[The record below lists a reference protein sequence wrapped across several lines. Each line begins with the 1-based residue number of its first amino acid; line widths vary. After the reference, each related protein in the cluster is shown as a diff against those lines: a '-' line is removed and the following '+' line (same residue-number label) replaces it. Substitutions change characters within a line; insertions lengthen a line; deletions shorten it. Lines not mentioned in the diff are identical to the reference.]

1 MTTILAIDTA
11 TDACSVALY
20 CDGQYS
26 DLYEVIPRQHS
37 RRLMPMLKELIG
49 CGDLRAQGVDAIAYG
64 SGPGSFTGLRIA
76 ASAVQGLAYANKL
89 PAIPVSTLSCQVQTA
104 LRLGV
109 IGRDD
114 VVLSMLDARINEVYW
129 SIVSLE
135 DGRIVSELK
144 PVVCAP
150 SEVCRDGETVTL
162 KGVGNGFNSL
172 SELPEPIRERLQSVF
187 VDVLP
192 SARDLIPIAVER
204 FSNGEVQRA
213 NEVLP
218 VYVRDEV
225 SWKKLAEQGK
235 SQ

>member
-20 CDGQYS
+20 SDGQYS

-37 RRLMPMLKELIG
+37 RRLMPMLEELIG

-109 IGRDD
+109 LGRDD

-129 SIVSLE
+129 SSVSLE
-135 DGRIVSELK
+135 DGRIVSEQ
-144 PVVCAP
+144 PAVVCAP
-150 SEVCRDGETVTL
+150 SEVCDDGEAASL
-162 KGVGNGFNSL
+162 KGVGSGFNYL
-172 SELPEPIRERLQSVF
+172 SELPEGIRGRLRSVF

-192 SARDLIPIAVER
+192 SARDLIPQALEK
-204 FSNGEVQRA
+204 FANGEVQRA

-225 SWKKLAEQGK
+225 SWKKLADQGK
-235 SQ
+235 RQ